1 MQASILIF
9 DLVFDRKIY
18 FFKRTCK
25 HNFISSVDIQVQNC
39 FSFVQFTIEAV
50 QIEIIDFGLRTYPK
64 NAKYMVKLKKPFH
77 SIRFFFQYIHLYSL
91 IWKLCRKLKRIK
103 FPILSISK
111 IHRIFHRIFEGK
123 QRDFA
128 ERSRCE

>member
-1 MQASILIF
+1 MQANILIF

-25 HNFISSVDIQVQNC
+25 HNFISSVDILQVQNFIQVQNC

-91 IWKLCRKLKRIK
+91 I
-103 FPILSISK
+103 
-111 IHRIFHRIFEGK
+111 
-123 QRDFA
+123 
-128 ERSRCE
+128 